1 MGESVQAGCSSSCVL
16 QDKSLNQ
23 KKKKVHLHISLF
35 RLKNESNSHEGLK
48 D

>member
-1 MGESVQAGCSSSCVL
+1 MGESVQAGCGSSCV

-23 KKKKVHLHISLF
+23 KKKVHLHISLF

>member
-1 MGESVQAGCSSSCVL
+1 MGESVQAGCSSSCV

-23 KKKKVHLHISLF
+23 KKVHLHISLF